1 VIPDEAKAA
10 IEQKFTSTNK
20 LLEKA
25 VCGMAIKGA
34 EIAAPFI
41 KRQLLLDLA
50 DEVDAEIVFSR
61 WLREKAD
68 KQ

>member
-10 IEQKFTSTNK
+10 IEQKFTSTNRS
-20 LLEKA
+20 LEIA
-25 VCGMAIKGA
+25 VVGMAVKGA

-41 KRQLLLDLA
+41 RRQLLLDLA
-50 DEVDAEIVFSR
+50 DEVDAEIVFSQ

>member
-10 IEQKFTSTNK
+10 IERKFASTNRS
-20 LLEKA
+20 LEI
-25 VCGMAIKGA
+25 AIRSTATKGA

-41 KRQLLLDLA
+41 RRQLLLDLA
-50 DEVDAEIVFSR
+50 DEVDAEIVFSQ